1 MAAAERARESKQ
13 GSKSAM
19 AAPSGSAASGKAE
32 TIPSTTRGISLVGSK
47 ERKKE
52 KSWKT
57 LDPSPVAATEAPP
70 ETKRDKREEKS
81 EAREGSEEMESDSRD
96 RREERAGTTV
106 KEGGGEAKR
115 ERRAGRWPAASRDV
129 GRGLPDWRRRAMS
142 AMDRR
147 FGGWPPPLAAPA
159 AATAAMFAGDD
170 ADGRGERSVRRN
182 GVSRQFSQVTF
193 QY

>member
-70 ETKRDKREEKS
+70 ETKRDKREEKR

-96 RREERAGTTV
+96 RREERAGTTG
-106 KEGGGEAKR
+106 KEGAAMRRVRGERDGGKR
-115 ERRAGRWPAASRDV
+115 RV
-129 GRGLPDWRRRAMS
+129 GGLPD
-142 AMDRR
+142 
-147 FGGWPPPLAAPA
+147 
-159 AATAAMFAGDD
+159 
-170 ADGRGERSVRRN
+170 
-182 GVSRQFSQVTF
+182 
-193 QY
+193 